1 MASPP
6 GAVLRGGK
14 RGDVPPLAFK
24 EGEGGEEEE
33 DVFGPEGPKNKK
45 KMDINW
51 YFCQFSKFKAFWKL
65 FLNNFQ
71 IKRRELKQKI
81 MEGVWK
87 PSVLVPSDNEG
98 LSLTLTKSQLFDKE
112 VLLDA

>member
-1 MASPP
+1 MPTSGINYAHALAKYTVL
-6 GAVLRGGK
+6 AV
-14 RGDVPPLAFK
+14 
-24 EGEGGEEEE
+24 
-33 DVFGPEGPKNKK
+33 
-45 KMDINW
+45 
-51 YFCQFSKFKAFWKL
+51 

-87 PSVLVPSDNEG
+87 PSFLVPSDNEG
-98 LSLTLTKSQLFDKE
+98 LSLTLTESQLFDKE